1 MANTLQFDLVSPERK
16 LASVQAT
23 EVQIPGTDGDMT
35 AMEGHAAT
43 ITTLRPGIL
52 KVIGP
57 QGTQAFAVTG
67 GFAEIGASAV
77 TVLAERAIPTEW
89 RGIRILNWHRPLQAY
104 LSGLLAAGFELRHFD
119 EPGGPGAGRT
129 ARALPEGCIS
139 FNLGGSL
146 GVPRRFPGS
155 IPAQLRQSL

>member
-77 TVLAERAIPTEW
+77 TVLAERAIPTEELTGTVVDDLVAEA
-89 RGIRILNWHRPLQAY
+89 RSLVALAPADQKDAAEKLVND
-104 LSGLLAAGFELRHFD
+104 LLALRGTGHH
-119 EPGGPGAGRT
+119 
-129 ARALPEGCIS
+129 
-139 FNLGGSL
+139 
-146 GVPRRFPGS
+146 
-155 IPAQLRQSL
+155 